1 MRKFN
6 IQDLVEV
13 LCGATFTAKFI
24 TFFCQYNFI
33 HTKSRK
39 TPNLSFSVCGDTDN
53 SHQRLAGSCSFTT
66 AGERCPAY
74 YTVEPVPVNR
84 ALSIIRTRNG
94 KFLCLHLWFSYVIE
108 LAGNKMSVYDKSRRS
123 GGRIEPFYVKH
134 CTYPLPHPLLP
145 AASPSRACMLLLVW
159 SEFIVKD
166 LFIVWG
172 TRFLLELVLLT
183 MEAAILISQSMTSL
197 GAGDI
202 TLL

>member
-74 YTVEPVPVNR
+74 YTVEPVPRKQSPLHHTYQEWKV
-84 ALSIIRTRNG
+84 LMFTSMI
-94 KFLCLHLWFSYVIE
+94 FLCY
-108 LAGNKMSVYDKSRRS
+108 
-123 GGRIEPFYVKH
+123 
-134 CTYPLPHPLLP
+134 
-145 AASPSRACMLLLVW
+145 
-159 SEFIVKD
+159 
-166 LFIVWG
+166 
-172 TRFLLELVLLT
+172 
-183 MEAAILISQSMTSL
+183 
-197 GAGDI
+197 
-202 TLL
+202 

>member
-33 HTKSRK
+33 YTKSRK

-134 CTYPLPHPLLP
+134 CTYP
-145 AASPSRACMLLLVW
+145 SPTPSCRQRARAEPVCFYLY
-159 SEFIVKD
+159 
-166 LFIVWG
+166 G
-172 TRFLLELVLLT
+172 
-183 MEAAILISQSMTSL
+183 QSSL
-197 GAGDI
+197 
-202 TLL
+202 